1 MFKAIGFILKEHRE
15 NYRQIIKMA
24 LINTEKQTVR
34 SSLGILWT
42 YFHDIVYILVFIMFR
57 LLISGFGK
65 IDGMNSIVYLLTGL
79 IPWFFISDML
89 NQGSRAIL
97 SNKGIVQSIRFPIT
111 ILPTI
116 EVLSIV
122 FRRFFTFFILLIAL
136 TLFGYLKCF
145 SVVLFFY
152 YFIALVYLMVS
163 MNLLLSAFVA
173 VSEDFHQLY
182 LAIVR
187 VIIYSLPIMW
197 SYDKV
202 DSTIIHILLRI
213 NPMVYVIRG
222 FRNVFVQGMTQ
233 NIEYS
238 AYFWISITAVFALG
252 CYAQY
257 KLRKHYADF
266 I

>member
-1 MFKAIGFILKEHRE
+1 MLKAIGFIIKEHRE

-57 LLISGFGK
+57 LLISGYGK

-97 SNKGIVQSIRFPIT
+97 ANKGIVQSIRFPIT

-122 FRRFFTFFILLIAL
+122 FRRFFTFFVLLIAL

-145 SVVLFFY
+145 DIVLFFY
-152 YFIALVYLMVS
+152 YFAALVCLMVS

-173 VSEDFHQLY
+173 VSEDFHQFY
-182 LAIVR
+182 LAVVR

-197 SYDKV
+197 SFDNV
-202 DSTIIHILLRI
+202 NGTVGHILLRA
-213 NPMVYVIRG
+213 NPMAYVIRG

-233 NIEYS
+233 NIRYT
-238 AYFWISITAVFALG
+238 AYFWTSITAIFALG

-257 KLRKHYADF
+257 KLHKHYADF
-266 I
+266 V

>member
-97 SNKGIVQSIRFPIT
+97 SNKGIVQSIRFPRSEEHT
-111 ILPTI
+111 SELQ
-116 EVLSIV
+116 SH
-122 FRRFFTFFILLIAL
+122 L
-136 TLFGYLKCF
+136 T
-145 SVVLFFY
+145 
-152 YFIALVYLMVS
+152 
-163 MNLLLSAFVA
+163 
-173 VSEDFHQLY
+173 
-182 LAIVR
+182 
-187 VIIYSLPIMW
+187 
-197 SYDKV
+197 
-202 DSTIIHILLRI
+202 
-213 NPMVYVIRG
+213 
-222 FRNVFVQGMTQ
+222 
-233 NIEYS
+233 
-238 AYFWISITAVFALG
+238 
-252 CYAQY
+252 
-257 KLRKHYADF
+257 
-266 I
+266 

>member
-1 MFKAIGFILKEHRE
+1 MFRAISFIINEHKT
-15 NYRQIIKMA
+15 NYKQIIKMA

-57 LLISGFGK
+57 LLISGYGK

-122 FRRFFTFFILLIAL
+122 FRSFFTFFILLIAL
-136 TLFGYLKCF
+136 TAFGYLKF
-145 SVVLFFY
+145 FDVILFFY
-152 YFIALVYLMVS
+152 YFAALVYLMVS

-173 VSEDFHQLY
+173 VSEDFHQFY
-182 LAIVR
+182 LAVVR

-197 SYDKV
+197 SFDKV
-202 DSTIIHILLRI
+202 DNVIVHVLLRV
-213 NPMVYVIRG
+213 NPMVYIIRG
-222 FRNVFVQGMTQ
+222 FRNVFIQGMTQ
-233 NIEYS
+233 NIRYT
-238 AYFWISITAVFALG
+238 AYFWTSITVIFAFG

-257 KLRKHYADF
+257 KLHRHYADF
-266 I
+266 V

>member
-1 MFKAIGFILKEHRE
+1 MLKAIGFILKEHKE

-42 YFHDIVYILVFIMFR
+42 YFHDIIYILVFIMFR
-57 LLISGFGK
+57 LLISGYGK

-89 NQGSRAIL
+89 NQGSRAIR

-145 SVVLFFY
+145 NIVLFFY
-152 YFIALVYLMVS
+152 YFIALIYLMVS

-173 VSEDFHQLY
+173 VSEDFHQFY

-187 VIIYSLPIMW
+187 VMIYSLPIMW
-197 SYDKV
+197 SFDKV
-202 DSTIIHILLRI
+202 SNTVVHILLRV
-213 NPMVYVIRG
+213 NPMTYIIRG

-233 NIEYS
+233 DIRYT
-238 AYFWISITAVFALG
+238 AYFWVSITVIFAFG

-257 KLRKHYADF
+257 KLRRYYADF
-266 I
+266 V